1 MTSTWTRSP
10 PMRATKSPCGG
21 TLTATRMRSEAGPGA
36 AGRQAAR
43 TRRTRR
49 IDPPG
54 LPCTPIMPLMT
65 TTIPPQQ
72 RIEADVKAALKAGE
86 KEKLSTL
93 RMLLGEIKNERIRRG
108 GEVDEAGFVSLVRK
122 SIKQREEAATQ
133 YHAGHREEL
142 AAKEESE
149 AKILATYLPAQVD
162 EGQIRAAIEEL
173 VASRSLSGP
182 AAIGPIM
189 KELLARFGSSAD
201 GATIN
206 RIAREVLAKPAG

>member
-1 MTSTWTRSP
+1 
-10 PMRATKSPCGG
+10 
-21 TLTATRMRSEAGPGA
+21 
-36 AGRQAAR
+36 
-43 TRRTRR
+43 
-49 IDPPG
+49 
-54 LPCTPIMPLMT
+54 MPLMT

-93 RMLLGEIKNERIRRG
+93 RMLLGEIKNERIRKG

-122 SIKQREEAATQ
+122 SIKQREEAAAQ
-133 YHAGHREEL
+133 YHGHREEL

-149 AKILATYLPAQVD
+149 AKFLATFLPAQVD
-162 EGQIRAAIEEL
+162 EGQIRAAIEEM
-173 VASRSLSGP
+173 VASRGLSGP

-201 GATIN
+201 GGTIN